1 MRLRHITFFLI
12 EVALAAVIAVFG
24 GISSAHAA
32 TLYFS
37 PSTKTVSVG
46 QTFIVTIVVSS
57 ADQSMNAASVD
68 VVFPS
73 DKLHV
78 LSLSK
83 TNSIMD
89 LWVQNP
95 TFSDAPGGG
104 DVLAQGIVL
113 TPGFTGANGEVLN
126 IVFQAIAQGTA
137 SVSFSSGS
145 VLANDGNGTNILSS
159 MARATYTIVP
169 AIPAA
174 SAPVIVAPV
183 QRPSA
188 PTPAPAITTI
198 TVGSIPM
205 TEDDLWYSLN
215 SIQYQWNIPA
225 GADGVWYTLAT
236 SSNVTP
242 PATASAT
249 QQTNNAY
256 DLSSLNDGIWYFLL
270 ATENNG
276 VWSPAVVKTLRLDRT
291 PPEPFTI
298 TRTDNDPAN
307 TQPTFIWSTTDD
319 LSGLSHYET
328 KIGDGDWFDPDIL
341 RQGSAYVLPAQSLTN
356 SRSLTVRAIDNVG
369 NVREE
374 SITFTVAS
382 PHSWQAWWYW
392 FIKSVSL
399 FELGSIVLILAI
411 IVAMI
416 VFVRRTLHWKKELK
430 RELNNFMKE
439 LREESTKMRGEGEKT
454 SVINLRP
461 ANLQKE
467 KKQIEEEEARLE
479 KEVGAE
485 IEKIKKLTDKK

>member
-1 MRLRHITFFLI
+1 MG
-12 EVALAAVIAVFG
+12 VAIAAVIAALG
-24 GISSAHAA
+24 GISRAHAA
-32 TLYFS
+32 TLSFS

-46 QTFIVTIVVSS
+46 QTFTVTVEVSS

-68 VVFPS
+68 IAFPS

-78 LSLSK
+78 LSLSE

-104 DVLAQGIVL
+104 EVLAQGVVL
-113 TPGFTGANGEVLN
+113 TPGFIGASGDVLK

-159 MARATYTIVP
+159 MARASYAIVP
-169 AIPAA
+169 AAP
-174 SAPVIVAPV
+174 APVIVAPI
-183 QRPSA
+183 QRPS
-188 PTPAPAITTI
+188 TPAPTITAI
-198 TVGSIPM
+198 TVGSTPT
-205 TEDDLWYSLN
+205 TENDLWYSLN

-242 PATASAT
+242 PATTIAT
-249 QQTNNAY
+249 QQTDSAY

-291 PPEPFTI
+291 PPEPFTL
-298 TRTDNDPAN
+298 TRIDNDPAN
-307 TQPTFIWSTTDD
+307 TQPTFTWSTIDD
-319 LSGLSHYET
+319 LSGLSHYEM

-341 RQGSAYVLPAQSLTN
+341 RQGSAYVLPAQSLT
-356 SRSLTVRAIDNVG
+356 SGRSLTVQAIDNIG

-374 SITFTVAS
+374 SVTFTVAS

-485 IEKIKKLTDKK
+485 IEKIKKLTDEK

>member
-1 MRLRHITFFLI
+1 MG
-12 EVALAAVIAVFG
+12 VAIAAVIAALG

-32 TLYFS
+32 TLSFS
-37 PSTKTVSVG
+37 PSTKTVSIG
-46 QTFIVTIVVSS
+46 QTFTVTIVVSS

-68 VVFPS
+68 IAFPS

-113 TPGFTGANGEVLN
+113 TPGFTGATGEILN
-126 IVFQAIAQGTA
+126 IVFQAVAQGTA

-169 AIPAA
+169 AAP
-174 SAPVIVAPV
+174 APVIAAPI
-183 QRPSA
+183 QRPSTSA
-188 PTPAPAITTI
+188 AATIAIT
-198 TVGSIPM
+198 SIPT
-205 TEDDLWYSLN
+205 TEDDLWYSLD
-215 SIQYQWNIPA
+215 SIQYQWNIPT

-236 SSNVTP
+236 NSNVTP
-242 PATASAT
+242 PATAAAT
-249 QQTNNAY
+249 QQTDNTY

-270 ATENNG
+270 TTESDG
-276 VWSPAVVKTLRLDRT
+276 VWSPAVVKILRFDRT

-298 TRTDNDPAN
+298 TRTDGDPAN
-307 TQPTFIWSTTDD
+307 TQPTFTWSTTDD
-319 LSGLSHYET
+319 LSGLSHYEM
-328 KIGDGDWFDPDIL
+328 KIGDGDWFDPAIL

-356 SRSLTVRAIDNVG
+356 SRSLVVQAIDNVG

-439 LREESTKMRGEGEKT
+439 LREEGTKIRNEEEET

-461 ANLQKE
+461 SDLRKE

-479 KEVGAE
+479 KGVGAE